1 MKFNVN
7 QQDLQQ
13 ALNYC
18 QGVIEKRSTLPIL
31 SNILLDVS
39 NSKLII
45 TATDLDLIFVHQLN
59 NIEVLEEGKTTTTSS
74 IMYDIVRKFSSGKK
88 INLSLTDISKLQ
100 VESEKSIFNLNCIS
114 ATEFPLTD
122 ENFNENEFVIKSKQL
137 LKLLNKCKF
146 SVSNDETRHYL
157 SGIYFHQTEVE
168 DKNYLT
174 AVATDSHRMS
184 ISKIRLDQ
192 KIDFEPIILPKKT
205 IFQLC
210 SLLDSYD
217 GDVKVSNLKSKI
229 KFELNNS
236 ILISKLIDGKFPNYI
251 QVIPKNNQKKLEIDL
266 KLFLNSVD
274 RVASVSL
281 DKKDGVKFNLS
292 KDILDL
298 SVNNTNSGDGKE
310 TLNVKFDHDLEISIE
325 ADQSY
330 GNGFLLPL
338 GPLRELP
345 SRLNQVDFKVYHTY
359 TERNQNYTMKYV
371 IDELEN
377 PYHGVSIK
385 LCKWANEK
393 VIHAISAIGSP
404 KRFYNLLEQS
414 GFILANTTSLLDH
427 EHIPRSYFEETKEST
442 IFITEKDATK
452 LKNYSNP
459 KIWVVKVKMV
469 LNKPINK
476 LIEEKIAPLV
486 KPVC

>member
-39 NSKLII
+39 DSKLTI
-45 TATDLDLIFVHQLN
+45 TATDLDLIFIHQLN
-59 NIEVLEEGKTTTTSS
+59 NVEVLEEGKTTTTSS
-74 IMYDIVRKFSSGKK
+74 IMYDIIRKLSSGKK
-88 INLSLTDISKLQ
+88 INLTLTDISKLQ
-100 VESEKSIFNLNCIS
+100 VESDKSIFNLNCMS

-122 ENFNENEFVIKSKQL
+122 ENFNQNEFVIKSKQL

-157 SGIYFHQTEVE
+157 SGIYIHQTEVE

-205 IFQLC
+205 IFQIC
-210 SLLDSYD
+210 SLLDNYD
-217 GDVKVSNLKSKI
+217 GDVKVSNIKSKI

-236 ILISKLIDGKFPNYI
+236 MLISKLIDGKFPNYI

-292 KDILDL
+292 KNTLDL
-298 SVNNTNSGDGKE
+298 SVNNTNNGDGKD
-310 TLNVKFDHDLEISIE
+310 TLNVKFDHDLEISFNSRYLIDVASQLDGE
-325 ADQSY
+325 RVEI
-330 GNGFLLPL
+330 FL
-338 GPLRELP
+338 
-345 SRLNQVDFKVYHTY
+345 NDT
-359 TERNQNYTMKYV
+359 
-371 IDELEN
+371 
-377 PYHGVSIK
+377 
-385 LCKWANEK
+385 
-393 VIHAISAIGSP
+393 GSP
-404 KRFYNLLEQS
+404 ALIKDPGDFDS
-414 GFILANTTSLLDH
+414 
-427 EHIPRSYFEETKEST
+427 
-442 IFITEKDATK
+442 IF
-452 LKNYSNP
+452 
-459 KIWVVKVKMV
+459 VVMPMKG
-469 LNKPINK
+469 
-476 LIEEKIAPLV
+476 
-486 KPVC
+486 

>member
-7 QQDLQQ
+7 QQDLQL

-39 NSKLII
+39 NSRLTI
-45 TATDLDLIFVHQLN
+45 TATDLDLIFIHQLSN
-59 NIEVLEEGKTTTTSS
+59 VEILEEGKITTTSS
-74 IMYDIVRKFSSGKK
+74 IMYDIIRKFNSGKK

-122 ENFNENEFVIKSKQL
+122 ENFNQNVFVIKSKQL

-146 SVSNDETRHYL
+146 SVSNDDTRHYL

-174 AVATDSHRMS
+174 TVATDSHRMS
-184 ISKIRLDQ
+184 ISKIRLDE

-210 SLLDSYD
+210 SLLDNYD
-217 GDVKVSNLKSKI
+217 GDVKISNVNSKI

-292 KDILDL
+292 KDTLDL

-310 TLNVKFDHDLEISIE
+310 TLNVKFDHDLEISF
-325 ADQSY
+325 
-330 GNGFLLPL
+330 N
-338 GPLRELP
+338 
-345 SRLNQVDFKVYHTY
+345 SRYL
-359 TERNQNYTMKYV
+359 
-371 IDELEN
+371 IDVASQLDGDRVEIFFN
-377 PYHGVSIK
+377 DT
-385 LCKWANEK
+385 
-393 VIHAISAIGSP
+393 GSP
-404 KRFYNLLEQS
+404 AL
-414 GFILANTTSLLDH
+414 I
-427 EHIPRSYFEETKEST
+427 
-442 IFITEKDATK
+442 KDPGDFDSI
-452 LKNYSNP
+452 Y
-459 KIWVVKVKMV
+459 VVMPMKG
-469 LNKPINK
+469 
-476 LIEEKIAPLV
+476 
-486 KPVC
+486 

>member
-7 QQDLQQ
+7 QQDLQH

-18 QGVIEKRSTLPIL
+18 QGVVEKRSTLPIL
-31 SNILLDVS
+31 SNILLDAS
-39 NSKLII
+39 SSKLTI
-45 TATDLDLIFVHQLN
+45 TATDLDLIFIHHLN
-59 NIEVLEEGKTTTTSS
+59 NVEILEEGKTTTTSS

-114 ATEFPLTD
+114 ATDFPLTD
-122 ENFNENEFVIKSKQL
+122 ENFNNNEFIIKSKQL

-157 SGIYFHQTEVE
+157 SGIYLHQNEVE

-192 KIDFEPIILPKKT
+192 KIDFESIILPKKT

-217 GDVKVSNLKSKI
+217 GDVKISNIKSKI

-236 ILISKLIDGKFPNYI
+236 VLISKLIDGKFPNYI

-292 KDILDL
+292 KDKLDL
-298 SVNNTNSGDGKE
+298 SVNNSNSGDGKE
-310 TLNVKFDHDLEISIE
+310 TLNVKFDHDLEISFNSKYLIDI
-325 ADQSY
+325 ASQLD
-330 GNGFLLPL
+330 G
-338 GPLRELP
+338 
-345 SRLNQVDFKVYHTY
+345 
-359 TERNQNYTMKYV
+359 ERVEIYFN
-371 IDELEN
+371 D
-377 PYHGVSIK
+377 S
-385 LCKWANEK
+385 
-393 VIHAISAIGSP
+393 GSP
-404 KRFYNLLEQS
+404 ALIKDPGDFDS
-414 GFILANTTSLLDH
+414 
-427 EHIPRSYFEETKEST
+427 
-442 IFITEKDATK
+442 IF
-452 LKNYSNP
+452 
-459 KIWVVKVKMV
+459 VVMPMKG
-469 LNKPINK
+469 
-476 LIEEKIAPLV
+476 
-486 KPVC
+486 